1 MHVFVPLI
9 PKSMTTAL
17 EAPFPFMIGME
28 KQFFNPEEIP
38 EDVIIVFIDEGEVQN
53 THPMP
58 KLPLKD
64 YKNLVSRLK
73 RATAFLTRSEEV
85 RDQVLQ
91 NADDAFNLYFIPEEQ
106 KLDEI
111 EI

>member
-1 MHVFVPLI
+1 MHVMLEQKIVFVSQYKSILYSFATGLTSFLFPFVWMHVFVPLI

-73 RATAFLTRSEEV
+73 
-85 RDQVLQ
+85 
-91 NADDAFNLYFIPEEQ
+91 
-106 KLDEI
+106 
-111 EI
+111 